1 MKSFSTAGF
10 LVTLDA
16 VSCFLSPT
24 NKHRRRM
31 HVSVPSKS
39 PLSMVVK
46 ERDNDTINIEAKSDG
61 SKVNGD
67 FNSSS
72 STINLENINASSA
85 SELISDQTSFS
96 SASII
101 SLLEE
106 VNNQIID
113 GSNQLFQNMTEIVED
128 KLRESVSVNGS
139 GETGIQ
145 NTTRWA
151 AYDSDSLSKA
161 LSDLTND
168 IQKAQQKEI
177 QRQLDEIERLLVRPF
192 EDFAFS
198 DAALVNLPSADAS
211 LGVAGNKNDDDELS
225 AEEQKRMLE
234 EHRRELVIAGVNS
247 TLGESSRRLRTKEI
261 VRNLNVAP
269 FYYSVA
275 LLARWFRKVSAPPL
289 ALLTFLKGTGA
300 IFTTGTSKMSSYDDF
315 MKDGDSMQA
324 GWKRTGEI
332 AAKGKVARKWAILRR
347 SMEIWAYF
355 SSFYVK
361 ERRMAKLY
369 ESGRWTP
376 EKYSEERSK
385 LGAEITQNLLKL
397 GPTFIKVSESL
408 HEIILK
414 GMKRWTS
421 MFVISLTFFLSHRS
435 VNSFP
440 QELT

>member
-1 MKSFSTAGF
+1 MKSLSTVA
-10 LVTLDA
+10 LIVTLDLQA

-24 NKHRRRM
+24 QKHRRRM

-39 PLSMVVK
+39 PLSMVVN
-46 ERDNDTINIEAKSDG
+46 ERSVKDDGTVDTKTTSDG
-61 SKVNGD
+61 SKVNGNY
-67 FNSSS
+67 NSSS
-72 STINLENINASSA
+72 SIINGENLNADLM
-85 SELISDQTSFS
+85 SEGTSFS

-101 SLLEE
+101 SLLED
-106 VNNQIID
+106 VNKQIID

-128 KLRESVSVNGS
+128 KLLESVPVNGS
-139 GETGIQ
+139 GDTGMQ

-151 AYDSDSLSKA
+151 TYDSDSLSKT

-168 IQKAQQKEI
+168 IQKAQQQEI

-198 DAALVNLPSADAS
+198 DAALVNLPSSDET
-211 LGVAGNKNDDDELS
+211 LGELRNKNGDDELS
-225 AEEQKRMLE
+225 AEERKRKLE

-247 TLGESSRRLRTKEI
+247 TLAESSRRLRTKEI

-269 FYYSVA
+269 FYYSVT

-289 ALLTFLKGTGA
+289 ALLTFLKGTGD
-300 IFTTGTSKMSSYDDF
+300 IFTTGSSKMSSYDDF

-369 ESGRWTP
+369 ESGRWTA

-397 GPTFIKVSESL
+397 GPTFIKVSVSL
-408 HEIILK
+408 REIIL
-414 GMKRWTS
+414 GMKRRT
-421 MFVISLTFFLSHRS
+421 FVLIILRAFFLLLKGRS
-435 VNSFP
+435 TLLNKN
-440 QELT
+440 